1 MAKMTPQDIAA
12 KWSNRL
18 GGAASDIQKGVNAV
32 TVAPSQRAI
41 AQKAKMRQNIL
52 AAIDNGSWENGL
64 KNVSLSDWQQAF
76 IQKGIPRITQ
86 GATAAQSKVANF
98 HSKLQP
104 AQDAIVAQVAAM
116 PKMNLQDSIARM
128 TKMVTGMAALKGK
141 LK

>member
-1 MAKMTPQDIAA
+1 MAKMTPQQIAA

-18 GGAASDIQKGVNAV
+18 SGASQDIQNGVQSV
-32 TVAPSQRAI
+32 TVAPSQKAI

-64 KNVSLSDWQQAF
+64 KNVTLADWQQAF

-86 GATAAQSKVANF
+86 GTQAAQDKVATF

-104 AQDAIVAQVAAM
+104 AQDALSAQVAAM
-116 PKMNLQDSIARM
+116 PKMNLSDSIARM
-128 TKMVTGMAALKGK
+128 TKFVTGMAALKGK